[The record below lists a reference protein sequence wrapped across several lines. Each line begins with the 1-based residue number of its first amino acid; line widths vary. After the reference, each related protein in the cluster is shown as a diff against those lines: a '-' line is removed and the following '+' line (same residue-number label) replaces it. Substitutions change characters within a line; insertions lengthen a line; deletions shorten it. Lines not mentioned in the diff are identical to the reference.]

1 MEKKIKES
9 DGEFV
14 EVEDGL
20 KKQKSFWYLAG
31 KLILTLYLYFISYFY
46 TLSYPLSWTSPI
58 RLIVIYLAVHYV
70 CEWLGKKKIALLAV
84 SRKMNW
90 KFGFF
95 IFLISV
101 LILGVYYLAYYP
113 GGIIIDSFNQWYQ
126 VQKETYVDWHPV
138 IHTLLFM
145 KLPSLI
151 CNNLAFVNFVQ
162 MLWISAACAYLG
174 MVLERWGALKTGIAA
189 TIGVSLLTPASAVVL
204 SFCWKDTALS
214 IFAILLAGQ
223 VTEIVCSDG
232 EWLKKWYH
240 ILVFSGTGALAML
253 MRHNGVLLV
262 GPMILLLVVLYWKNV
277 KKYAIMT
284 GIMTL
289 VIVSVIKGPFYR
301 MLHVQNHSQV
311 TAEMLGVPMTILA
324 NVLVNEPEALEPE
337 CREFMYR
344 IGDQEMWE
352 ANYREG
358 SWNSAKWMG
367 DDISNDV
374 IEEEGAER
382 ILEYTWHAVQNSPY
396 YAYRAVVKLFEVVWK
411 PVGKQVTWS
420 YHVNIQENNGFGY
433 VTEGN
438 AFLQNVLDKVLD
450 WSVNGGILL
459 TWGWHVGFYLL
470 LLAFA
475 GVSKLKY
482 DLKKCVYWLPVLA
495 YDFGTALLLCGPD
508 FRFFSFNTVVTF
520 PLLLVMMGEKEKG
533 AVYEA
538 D

>member
-1 MEKKIKES
+1 M
-9 DGEFV
+9 
-14 EVEDGL
+14 EVEEGL
-20 KKQKSFWYLAG
+20 KKQTSVWYIAG
-31 KLILTLYLYFISYFY
+31 KLILTLYLYLISYFY
-46 TLSYPLSWTSPI
+46 TLSYPLSGTSPI
-58 RLIVIYLAVHYV
+58 RLIVIYLFVHCI
-70 CEWLGKKKIALLAV
+70 CEWLGKRKLKLLAV
-84 SRKMNW
+84 PRKMNW
-90 KFGFF
+90 KFGLV
-95 IFLISV
+95 IFLLSA
-101 LILGVYYLAYYP
+101 LILGIYYLAYYP

-126 VQKETYVDWHPV
+126 VQKGNYVDWHPV

-151 CNNLAFVNFVQ
+151 CNNFAFVDFVQ
-162 MLWISAACAYLG
+162 MIWIAAACAYLG
-174 MVLERWGALKTGIAA
+174 MVLEHWGVLKTCIIAA
-189 TIGVSLLTPASAVVL
+189 IGVSLFTPASAIVL

-223 VTEIVCSDG
+223 ITEIICSDG
-232 EWLKKWYH
+232 KWLKKCHH
-240 ILVFSGTGALAML
+240 ILAFSGTGALAML

-262 GPMILLLVVLYWKNV
+262 GPMLLLLVILYWKNV
-277 KKYAIMT
+277 KQYAIVT
-284 GIMTL
+284 GIMTM
-289 VIVSVIKGPFYR
+289 VIVAAIKGPFYR
-301 MLHVQNHSQV
+301 MMHVQSHSQV
-311 TAEMLGVPMTILA
+311 TAEMLGVSMTILA
-324 NVLVNEPEALEPE
+324 NILVNEPDALDPE
-337 CREFMYR
+337 CLEFLYR

-374 IEEEGAER
+374 IEEEGAEK
-382 ILEYTWHAVQNSPY
+382 ILEYTWHAVQKSPY

-411 PVGKQVTWS
+411 PFGKQVTWS
-420 YHVNIQENNGFGY
+420 YYVNIQENNGFGY

-438 AFLQNVLDKVLD
+438 TFLQNVLDKVRA

-470 LLAFA
+470 LLAFV

-482 DLKKCVYWLPVLA
+482 DLKKCVCWLPVLA

-508 FRFFSFNTVVTF
+508 FRFFSFNTVITF
-520 PLLLVMMGEKEKG
+520 PLLLVMMGERKEEIG
-533 AVYEA
+533 YEA